1 MGEAGAAV
9 PGGAEAAGERVRGEH
24 RGHAHAGGLE
34 QRVHGAVRGRDLA
47 EGRQADGASGAVRVA
62 EGGFEDAGEHR
73 PDVGLRAGEP
83 EGEEGRP
90 ALGAEQEVQQEVPDS
105 HCGRRAEGG
114 SRAEG
119 ALPAAAAVQGHGDR
133 GADEADDPG
142 VEI

>member
-1 MGEAGAAV
+1 MGEAGAGV
-9 PGGAEAAGERVRGEH
+9 PGAAEAAGERVQPQH

-34 QRVHGAVRGRDLA
+34 QRAHGAVRGRDLA
-47 EGRQADGASGAVRVA
+47 EGGQEDGAAGAVRVV

-83 EGEEGRP
+83 EGEEGRA

-105 HCGRRAEGG
+105 HGGRRAEGQCG
-114 SRAEG
+114 AEG